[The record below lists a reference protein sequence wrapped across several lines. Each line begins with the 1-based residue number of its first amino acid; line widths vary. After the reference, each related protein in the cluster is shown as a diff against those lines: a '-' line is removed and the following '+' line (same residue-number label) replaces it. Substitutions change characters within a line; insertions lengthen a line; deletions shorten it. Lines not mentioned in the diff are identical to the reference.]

1 MNIIRGIEQ
10 GSDEWKA
17 LRAGRVTASNFGKVL
32 AGGNGKTRRAYMLQ
46 LLAERLS
53 GEPQDTYTN
62 AAMEWG
68 TQTEPRA
75 RAVYE
80 LLTGQDVEQVTMV
93 KRDENVACS
102 PDGLLPGSGLEIK
115 CPNTATHL
123 DYLLSGQLPSAYRPQ
138 VQGCIWIC
146 EVDRWEF
153 MSFDP
158 RIPEASQSMILTV
171 QRDDEYINALEEAID
186 RFVGEMVDLEN
197 KLRGDADAL
206 PFMDDQGDVA

>member
-1 MNIIRGIEQ
+1 MNIVRGIEQ
-10 GSDEWKA
+10 GSDEWKE

-53 GEPQDTYTN
+53 GEPQETYTN

-80 LLTGQDVEQVTMV
+80 LLTGHDVEQVTMV
-93 KRDENVACS
+93 ERDEYVACS

-123 DYLLSGQLPSAYRPQ
+123 DYLLSEQLPAAYRPQ

-146 EVDRWEF
+146 EVDRWDF

-158 RIPEASQSMILTV
+158 RLPEASQAFIQPV
-171 QRDDEYINALEEAID
+171 PRDDQYISDLSEAVA
-186 RFVGEMVDLEN
+186 RFVGEMVDLED

-206 PFMDDQGDVA
+206 PFKDHLGDAA